1 MKSSDY
7 TRLKQRENKLWEFG
21 GIAIP
26 GGLSTIRAGVG
37 GLVFVLV
44 AGVAIIF
51 GQLIKQPLATMAG
64 LVIALIAGVI
74 GYLLAGRT
82 SPDKM
87 TLPQR
92 VAVFSDYAFAQPRRI
107 SGFSRDAEPDR
118 IHWQAIVWEPRGADW
133 KQTYNTF
140 GRHYAAKA
148 DSLSSTHAASTAT
161 EPATNRQQKK
171 SRPAKAVR
179 R

>member
-26 GGLSTIRAGVG
+26 GGLSTVRAGVG
-37 GLVFVLV
+37 GLVFIVV
-44 AGVAIIF
+44 AAVAIIF
-51 GQLIKQPLATMAG
+51 GQLVGQPLATMAG
-64 LVIALIAGVI
+64 LVLAVIAGVV

-92 VAVFSDYAFAQPRRI
+92 LAVFGDYAFAQPRRI
-107 SGFSRDAEPDR
+107 SGFTRDAEPDR
-118 IHWQAIVWEPRGADW
+118 IHWQAIVWEPRSPEW
-133 KQTYNTF
+133 QQTYNTF

-148 DSLSSTHAASTAT
+148 DRQTTQN
-161 EPATNRQQKK
+161 PATAEN
-171 SRPAKAVR
+171 PAPAGNSHLRKAAR

>member
-26 GGLSTIRAGVG
+26 GGLSTVRAGVG
-37 GLVFVLV
+37 GLVFIVV
-44 AGVAIIF
+44 AAVAIIL
-51 GQLIKQPLATMAG
+51 GQLVGQPLATMVG
-64 LVIALIAGVI
+64 LVLAVIAGVI
-74 GYLLAGRT
+74 GYFVAGRS

-92 VAVFSDYAFAQPRRI
+92 LAVFSDYAFAQPRRI
-107 SGFSRDAEPDR
+107 SGFTRDAEPDS
-118 IHWQAIVWEPRGADW
+118 IHWQAIVWEPRSPEW
-133 KQTYNTF
+133 KQTYNIF
-140 GRHYAAKA
+140 GRHYADRAE
-148 DSLSSTHAASTAT
+148 HRTAENNPT
-161 EPATNRQQKK
+161 ENPAQAGK
-171 SRPAKAVR
+171 SRTRKAAR